1 MSTDTKTLHLT
12 ADDLSL
18 IHSALHNLGK
28 GMQAIKDAGRGV
40 DSHVQIKAA
49 AMAAEIEALQAKIIK
64 ETSPDIADHSR
75 DYVMTGDR
83 LTVEHVDGF
92 LAKAASAPL
101 AAERCICQQVFKST
115 GGGRQEARIKNKRCV
130 VHGRPNHLKVV

>member
-1 MSTDTKTLHLT
+1 MSTDTKTIHLT
-12 ADDLSL
+12 SDDLSL
-18 IHSALHNLGK
+18 IHSALHNLAK

-40 DSHVQIKAA
+40 DGHVRLQATK
-49 AMAAEIEALQAKIIK
+49 MVTEIEALQAKIIK

-92 LAKAASAPL
+92 LAKAAAAPL

-115 GGGRQEARIKNKRCV
+115 GGGRQEARITNKRCV